1 MSMELAYGNMSKV
14 RHTSKNGG
22 DMRSIKEM
30 LEGEDAFPG
39 GYGQVVD
46 VLIAFFFD
54 WWRWLFNAVMGV

>member
-1 MSMELAYGNMSKV
+1 MCMELGYGNMSKV

-30 LEGEDAFPG
+30 LEDEDAFPG

-54 WWRWLFNAVMGV
+54 GLRWIFNAAMGV